1 MKESALPRG
10 AGKGHAARMDNG
22 AGMMV
27 KGGWTQARER
37 ENPSHEG
44 SPGGRAP
51 SVRFRRRGAVAQ
63 LGERMTGSHE
73 VRGSIPLSSTKR
85 LHRARSDKVLNPAG
99 GWGLRAPPASRAE
112 RGAAPVFIEGAS
124 ERVEA
129 LS

>member
-1 MKESALPRG
+1 MRRGLPGLRE
-10 AGKGHAARMDNG
+10 AGAARMDNG
-22 AGMMV
+22 DGMMV
-27 KGGWTQARER
+27 KEGGTQARER

-51 SVRFRRRGAVAQ
+51 PVRFRRRGAVAQ

-112 RGAAPVFIEGAS
+112 RGAAPVFIEDAS
-124 ERVEA
+124 ERVEP
-129 LS
+129 LP